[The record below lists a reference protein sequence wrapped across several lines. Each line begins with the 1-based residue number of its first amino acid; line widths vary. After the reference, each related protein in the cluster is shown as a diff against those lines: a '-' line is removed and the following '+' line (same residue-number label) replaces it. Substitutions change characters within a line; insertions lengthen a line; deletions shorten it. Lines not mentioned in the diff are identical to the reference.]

1 MRTCKQFIT
10 ELDPTGEL
18 VLPFGVMAPYKTAI
32 GVLVKDNILIK
43 YRYWKQSSS
52 EWAVP
57 SSLKNLCWE
66 KLKDLFVF
74 LMGLMKRW

>member
-1 MRTCKQFIT
+1 
-10 ELDPTGEL
+10 
-18 VLPFGVMAPYKTAI
+18 MASYKTTI
-32 GVLVKDNILIK
+32 RVLVKDNIPIK
-43 YRYWKQSSS
+43 YRYWKQKGS

-66 KLKDLFVF
+66 KLKDLLFF